1 MSEVAM
7 LSEMLA
13 EEMQER
19 ATEVEALNARIKSLE
34 KDLRIAREEA
44 TQAKVAEAR
53 ALGQLEGAEQGQRKA
68 ELALKEEKAKPR
80 AAPVIQAA
88 PGAPEYELL
97 VTARDGNDRIRT
109 VSLVPVKPKGKS

>member
-19 ATEVEALNARIKSLE
+19 ATEVEVLNARIKALE
-34 KDLRIAREEA
+34 KDLRIARDEA

-53 ALGQLEGAEQGQRKA
+53 AMGQLQGAEQALRRA
-68 ELALKEEKAKPR
+68 EAALQEEKAKPAKTITAPAP
-80 AAPVIQAA
+80 AAP
-88 PGAPEYELL
+88 PEYELR
-97 VTARDGNDRIRT
+97 VTDTDETGRIRGI
-109 VSLVPVKPKGKS
+109 SLKPKGK